1 MAVRRPKMTPATQP
15 ESESHRLV
23 RKLLALKMNV
33 GPVSTGFDGKESL
46 EVNGNRLTVEQLLE
60 IDRAGELTSWGIAD
74 YIEKHKV
81 KR

>member
-1 MAVRRPKMTPATQP
+1 MSQAAQP

-23 RKLLALKMNV
+23 RKMIALKMNV

-60 IDRAGELTSWGIAD
+60 IDKAGELTSWGIAE
-74 YIEKHKV
+74 YFEKHKA